1 MGGKE
6 WAISLV
12 LGLVTLPLGT
22 LICLIPNE
30 PCECVFVMLW
40 LLPKS
45 EVQPTMLPDT
55 KPGFAFAMNRMCDN
69 LGTFS
74 KLHSGHMCS
83 SSFCLQELFSDH
95 WS

>member
-12 LGLVTLPLGT
+12 LGLIALPLGA
-22 LICLIPNE
+22 LIRLIPNE
-30 PCECVFVMLW
+30 PCECVFVMLR

-55 KPGFAFAMNRMCDN
+55 KPGFAFAMDHMCDN

-74 KLHSGHMCS
+74 KLYSGRMCS
-83 SSFCLQELFSDH
+83 SLFCSQEPFSDH